1 MQYRN
6 SFLKYI
12 LIHRFVKKKKK
23 KRKNLL
29 FLCHESMLCAR
40 LIQVDFHFAAET
52 MNGKKKKKSAEQ
64 DIYSVFLISELIS
77 HFISLC
83 LFLNSF
89 F

>member
-1 MQYRN
+1 M
-6 SFLKYI
+6 SWKYVVCSTHSGW
-12 LIHRFVKKKKK
+12 L
-23 KRKNLL
+23 
-29 FLCHESMLCAR
+29 
-40 LIQVDFHFAAET
+40 FHFAAET